1 MTEPLLFCGEMAE
14 GRLNRLNVGM
24 AHPRRDRG
32 DTGQA
37 IPSFVRGDT
46 DYDEESG
53 DPLGKINEE
62 NRCAAITR
70 DSVSPTA
77 H

>member
-1 MTEPLLFCGEMAE
+1 MNG
-14 GRLNRLNVGM
+14 N
-24 AHPRRDRG
+24 G
-32 DTGQA
+32 D
-37 IPSFVRGDT
+37 D
-46 DYDEESG
+46 DEESG

-70 DSVSPTA
+70 ESGSPLA